1 MTTTET
7 ATVDS
12 FLGRQPI
19 FDRSMRTYGY
29 ELLYRNDHRN
39 VAFFSDPDDA
49 TRCVLDQALLE
60 WGFDRVVGDRFG
72 FVNVA
77 AGVLNSDLLQ
87 VLPKDRTVIEL
98 SPDIALDPET
108 VLAITTEQ
116 GAGRRFA
123 LDGVAVRHLG
133 RLAQIA
139 PLIHV
144 VKIDLPAAA
153 GPAAW
158 ALVSRI
164 RIIFP
169 KALLLAHR
177 VEERS
182 HFQLARELGCDL
194 FQGYFFAKPEVLQ
207 RSERPTNMTAAMIL
221 LAEVNRPEVDI
232 DRIVQVFSTD
242 PTLTYGLLKL
252 VNAGSCTLATPV
264 SSIRQAIV
272 LLGTA
277 QVRRLAILLT
287 MATGRRGVNE
297 ELVVLA
303 ATRANVAAA
312 VAGDDP
318 ALVDAAFTTGM
329 LSVIDVVFQQ
339 PMAELLDDLTL
350 VPSIYEALVH
360 GTGPLGTVLSAV
372 FAFERADVDELQRL
386 VPMRMSA
393 IHTAFGE
400 GAAWGESM
408 RFELTR

>member
-7 ATVDS
+7 ATADS

-72 FVNVA
+72 FINVA

-164 RIIFP
+164 RTIFP

-194 FQGYFFAKPEVLQ
+194 FQGYFFAEPEVLQ
-207 RSERPTNMTAAMIL
+207 RSERPTNMAAAMIL
-221 LAEVNRPEVDI
+221 LAAVNQPEVDI

-252 VNAGSCTLATPV
+252 VNAGSSAPATPV

-272 LLGTA
+272 LLGAA

-303 ATRANVAAA
+303 ATRAKVAAA

-329 LSVIDVVFQQ
+329 LSVIDVVFQR

-350 VPSIYEALVH
+350 VPSICDALVH
-360 GTGPLGTVLSAV
+360 GTGPLGTVLAAV
-372 FAFERADVDELQRL
+372 LAFEHADVDELQRL
-386 VPMRMSA
+386 VPTRMNA
-393 IHTAFGE
+393 IRSAFGE

-408 RFELTR
+408 RFELAR

>member
-7 ATVDS
+7 ATADS

-329 LSVIDVVFQQ
+329 LSVIDVVFQR

>member
-7 ATVDS
+7 ATADS

>member
-7 ATVDS
+7 ATADS

-144 VKIDLPAAA
+144 VKIHLPAAA

-164 RIIFP
+164 RTIFP

-329 LSVIDVVFQQ
+329 LSVIDVVFQR